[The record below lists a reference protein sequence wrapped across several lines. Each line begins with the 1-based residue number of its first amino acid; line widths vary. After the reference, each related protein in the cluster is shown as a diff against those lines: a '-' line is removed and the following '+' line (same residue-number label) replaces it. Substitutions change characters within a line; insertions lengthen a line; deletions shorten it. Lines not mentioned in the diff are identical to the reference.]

1 MLHGS
6 LCIQKHFRGLH
17 SRQGYQRLKKGAM
30 NLQSCNTLYFFLF
43 KTFLNS
49 NNMNVYHTLPVFQTA
64 VIRGERARIHFDNL
78 VKRWRA
84 AVLIQKYT
92 RRRLAA
98 NMFND
103 QLSHIILLQS
113 GNLYDKIK
121 EVILTL
127 P

>member
-1 MLHGS
+1 MLFILS
-6 LCIQKHFRGLH
+6 IILL
-17 SRQGYQRLKKGAM
+17 
-30 NLQSCNTLYFFLF
+30 T
-43 KTFLNS
+43 
-49 NNMNVYHTLPVFQTA
+49 FQTA

-78 VKRWRA
+78 VKRWKA

-103 QLSHIILLQS
+103 QLKHIILLQS
-113 GNLYDKIK
+113 GNLYDKRGNI
-121 EVILTL
+121 IIML